1 MYSNNKK
8 FMKYDLLSEGIKE
21 YDLFKEGIKGLK
33 LNCKM
38 KG

>member
-8 FMKYDLLSEGIKE
+8 FMKYDLLAEGIKE